1 MSALCATACWPNVQS
16 LYAFGKNLTLK
27 TASVGL
33 KAFQLTA
40 RYGGKTLWIAGTTTV
55 MVLLPLMMEIEREPM
70 VLELE
75 GLQVKDLQEKGYS
88 LQSIAQM
95 GLTIPQ
101 EPAVLTT
108 ETSLR

>member
-1 MSALCATACWPNVQS
+1 

-40 RYGGKTLWIAGTTTV
+40 RYGGWIAGTTTV